1 MVYGKEL
8 RTISIYSDYA
18 LGYIDDDEFRSAC
31 KEENA
36 RERYFDEKQ
45 QMLDGLWIRCSECQY
60 KDEEGECEY
69 GFTYTNCPELGSG
82 EG

>member
-1 MVYGKEL
+1 M
-8 RTISIYSDYA
+8 RTISIFSDHA
-18 LGYIDDDEFRSAC
+18 CGAISDDEFRDYCAI
-31 KEENA
+31 EN
-36 RERYFDEKQ
+36 RKERYFDER
-45 QMLDGLWIRCSECQY
+45 QMILDSLSSQCDDCQY

>member
-1 MVYGKEL
+1 M
-8 RTISIYSDYA
+8 SIYSDYA
-18 LGYIDDDEFRSAC
+18 CGALTEAEFKAYA
-31 KEENA
+31 EYEN
-36 RERYFDEKQ
+36 RKERYFDERQ
-45 QMLDGLWIRCSECQY
+45 QMLDGLWIRCSECQH